1 MSSVQLYFKIIKT
14 QIKAQL
20 EYQTNAILGFVNQFI
35 VIFFE
40 FIAVW
45 SLLDRFGGID
55 GWTLGEVFLTY
66 GIVNFSFSMAEVT
79 MRGFESNMAALI
91 RNGDYDRYLL
101 RPRNTIM
108 QISAFSFQFIRL
120 GRVFQSVL
128 VLAVGIY
135 LNLHVF
141 DLRTVFL
148 LMFTLI
154 GGILLYLSLYILIGI
169 MSFRFLQNTEFMS
182 IFIQG
187 SVSTMQYPKTI
198 FPKWIQNLFT
208 YILPVTAVTYYPL
221 ATIFSKTTGTQYI
234 AGYFSPAV
242 CFILFGIVVLLFHWA
257 ERRYISSGS

>member
-14 QIKAQL
+14 QIRAQL
-20 EYQTNAILGFVNQFI
+20 EYQTNAIFGFLNQFI

-120 GRVFQSVL
+120 GRAFQSIL
-128 VLAVGIY
+128 VLFAGIY
-135 LNLHVF
+135 LNFSAF
-141 DLRTVFL
+141 DLQTSCL
-148 LMFTLI
+148 LVFTLI

-169 MSFRFLQNTEFMS
+169 MSFKFLQNTEFMS

-221 ATIFSKTTGTQYI
+221 ATIFSKTTGTEYMV
-234 AGYFSPAV
+234 GYFSPAI
-242 CFILFGIVVLLFHWA
+242 CFIFFGAVVLFFHRV
-257 ERRYISSGS
+257 EKKYISSGS